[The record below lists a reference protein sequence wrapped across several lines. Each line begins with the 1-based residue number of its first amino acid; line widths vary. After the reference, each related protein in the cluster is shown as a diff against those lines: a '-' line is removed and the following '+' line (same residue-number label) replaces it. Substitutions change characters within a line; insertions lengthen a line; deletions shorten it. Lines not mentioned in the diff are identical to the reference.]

1 MVELAPWG
9 STPLY
14 PLNCPQAGPATIFSG
29 NDPKQGVVNVF
40 LKEICGY
47 MDKRTIT
54 AEYKRL
60 EALLK
65 GAGVPEKKREALAP
79 LMQNMAWQKA
89 KLDEAR
95 EEMKDERLIDS
106 YDNGGGQSGTRENP
120 FFKSYLNLWRGYLA
134 GLEKFT
140 SYLPEDMQEEQ
151 KQVGLTLIDQVKQ
164 MKKKA

>member
-1 MVELAPWG
+1 M
-9 STPLY
+9 
-14 PLNCPQAGPATIFSG
+14 N
-29 NDPKQGVVNVF
+29 K
-40 LKEICGY
+40 K
-47 MDKRTIT
+47 TIT

-60 EALLK
+60 EALLE
-65 GAGVPEKKREALAP
+65 GAGVPAKKREALTP

-140 SYLPEDMQEEQ
+140 SYLPEELQEEE
-151 KQVGLTLIDQVKQ
+151 KQASVSLIDQVKK